1 MEAPAIINHHRRPFL
16 LPVWLT
22 FAADFALFVGAVVSL
37 LIYRS
42 ATTTTVVVLARH
54 AEKDLSSIQDPP
66 LSPEGEQ
73 RAQRL
78 AQMFGRGKGVGRI
91 DAIYATD
98 ARRTQQTA
106 APLAERLGKQV
117 VVVPAADTK
126 GLVSRVMHEHEG
138 DSVLIIGHSNTVPE
152 LIHELGEIDVPPIG
166 DDEYDTLYV
175 LSIPSFGHASLLRME
190 Y

>member
-1 MEAPAIINHHRRPFL
+1 MEAPAIINRHRRPFL

-22 FAADFALFVGAVVSL
+22 FAAVFALFVAAVVTFF
-37 LIYRS
+37 IYRS

-54 AEKDLSSIQDPP
+54 AEKVVSSIQDPP
-66 LSPEGEQ
+66 LSEEGEQ
-73 RAQRL
+73 RAERL
-78 AQMFGRGKGVGRI
+78 AQMFGRGKGVGKI
-91 DAIYATD
+91 DAIYVSD

-106 APLAERLGKQV
+106 APLAQRLGTQPI
-117 VVVPAADTK
+117 VVPAADTK
-126 GLVSRVMHEHEG
+126 GLVSRVMHEHDG
-138 DSVLIIGHSNTVPE
+138 DTVLIVGHSNTVPQ
-152 LIHELGEIDVPPIG
+152 LIHELGDIDVPAIG

>member
-1 MEAPAIINHHRRPFL
+1 MHRHRRPFF
-16 LPVWLT
+16 LPVWLS
-22 FAADFALFVGAVVSL
+22 FGAVFGLFVAAVLAFVV
-37 LIYRS
+37 YRS

-73 RAQRL
+73 RAERL
-78 AQMFGRGKGVGRI
+78 AQMFGRGKGVGHI
-91 DAIYATD
+91 DAIYVSE

-106 APLAERLGKQV
+106 APLAERLHEQPI
-117 VVVPAADTK
+117 VVPSADTK
-126 GLVSRVMHEHEG
+126 ALASRVMHEHEG
-138 DSVLIIGHSNTVPE
+138 GSVLIVGHSDTVPE
-152 LIHELGEIDVPPIG
+152 LIHELGDIEVPPIG

-175 LSIPSFGHASLLRME
+175 LSIPSFGHASVLRMA

>member
-1 MEAPAIINHHRRPFL
+1 MEAPAIINRHRRPFL

-22 FAADFALFVGAVVSL
+22 FAAVFALFVAAVVTFF
-37 LIYRS
+37 IYRS

-54 AEKDLSSIQDPP
+54 AEKVVSSIQDPP
-66 LSPEGEQ
+66 LSEEGEQ
-73 RAQRL
+73 RAERL
-78 AQMFGRGKGVGRI
+78 AQMFGRGKGVGNI
-91 DAIYATD
+91 DAIYVSD

-106 APLAERLGKQV
+106 APLAQRLGTQPI
-117 VVVPAADTK
+117 VVPAADTK
-126 GLVSRVMHEHEG
+126 GLVSRVMREHDG
-138 DSVLIIGHSNTVPE
+138 DTVLIVGHSNTVPQ
-152 LIHELGEIDVPPIG
+152 LIHELSDIDVPAIG